1 MLNVD
6 QALEIVLNHVNIL
19 EVEENSLLK
28 ALGQVSAEDVQ
39 ADLDVPGFDSSTKDG
54 FAVRSVDISEA
65 SPQNP
70 SVLRVKGMV
79 RAGQNTKTRVT
90 PGTALRIMTGAPLPP
105 DADCV
110 VRFEDTDEYERRKN
124 HNTTLKIAIK
134 CGEKAGANVKRTGGD
149 IPRNTIIVSKGTIIG
164 PGENGVLAAMG
175 FTKVK
180 VFRKPLVAIIATG
193 EELTSQGSLLRSSH
207 IYNGNSYGLA
217 SQVVSSGGIPKI
229 LGIARDNKSSIIT
242 RLSQGIKADIVI
254 TTGGISMGD
263 YDLVKDAL
271 SEIGKVIF
279 WQIDMTPGKSV
290 AFGMIQNKPHFA
302 LPGGPPAN
310 MISFEV
316 LVRPAILKMMG
327 RLALKPNVIVA
338 IAEEPI
344 ENRRSNRRFV
354 WVSLENR
361 NGCFYASP
369 TSLKVKGIL
378 NSIPLAKGLAVISEE
393 VKRVEKGD
401 TLKIIPLEWR

>member
-1 MLNVD
+1 MLNVN
-6 QALEIVLNHVNIL
+6 QALETILDHINIL
-19 EVEENSLLK
+19 EVEEKPLIK
-28 ALGQVSAEDVQ
+28 TVGQVAAEDVQ
-39 ADLDVPGFDSSTKDG
+39 ADMDVPGFDSSTKDG

-65 SPQNP
+65 SPKNP
-70 SVLRVKGMV
+70 RVLRVIGIVK
-79 RAGQNTKTRVT
+79 AGQNSKIRIT
-90 PGTALRIMTGAPLPP
+90 PGTAMRIMTGAPLPP
-105 DADCV
+105 GADCV
-110 VRFEDTDEYERRKN
+110 VRFEDTDEYERRQDHSK
-124 HNTTLKIAIK
+124 TLEIAIRRE
-134 CGEKAGANVKRTGGD
+134 EKTGVNVKVAGED
-149 IPRNTIIVSKGTIIG
+149 IPRGTTLVSRGTSIG
-164 PGENGVLAAMG
+164 PGENGVLAALG
-175 FTKVK
+175 YKKVK
-180 VFRKPLVAIIATG
+180 VFRRPVVAIIATG
-193 EELTSQGSLLRSSH
+193 EELTHLGSFLRSSR
-207 IYNGNSYGLA
+207 IFNGNSYGLA
-217 SQVVSSGGIPKI
+217 SQVVRSGGIPRI
-229 LGIARDNKSSIIT
+229 LGIARDNKLSIIT
-242 RLSQGIKADIVI
+242 RLCQGVKADIVI

-271 SEIGKVIF
+271 AEIGKVIF

-327 RLALKPNVIVA
+327 KTQLNPSVFEA

-354 WVSLENR
+354 WVSLEKR

-378 NSIPLAKGLAVISEE
+378 NSIPLAEGIAVISEE
-393 VKRVEKGD
+393 VRRVERGD
-401 TLKIIPLEWR
+401 KLKIIPLDWR